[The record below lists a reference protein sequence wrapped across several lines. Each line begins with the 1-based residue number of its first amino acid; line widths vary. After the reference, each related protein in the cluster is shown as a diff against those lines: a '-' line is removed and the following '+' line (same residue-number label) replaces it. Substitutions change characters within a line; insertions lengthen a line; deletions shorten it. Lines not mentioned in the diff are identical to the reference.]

1 LAVEQ
6 RKLGAKKYDG
16 NVKQHGVEQEAESGE
31 LRIHNEYDQGHCGSH
46 AEQGSPG
53 QLPPPANRG

>member
-6 RKLGAKKYDG
+6 QKLGAKKYDG

-31 LRIHNEYDQGHCGSH
+31 LRIHNQYDQGHCGSH
-46 AEQGSPG
+46 AEQGSP
-53 QLPPPANRG
+53 Q